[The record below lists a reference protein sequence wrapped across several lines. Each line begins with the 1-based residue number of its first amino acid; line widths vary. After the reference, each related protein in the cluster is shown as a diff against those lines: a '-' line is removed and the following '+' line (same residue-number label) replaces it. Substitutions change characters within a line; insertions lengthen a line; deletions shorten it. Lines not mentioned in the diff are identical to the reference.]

1 MRLSDD
7 RIKILAHRMA
17 RQMVARGA
25 VRPHTSTDDL
35 ALFLARFLA
44 YDQLKEQEIE
54 KEAREFI
61 ARQHTLPPPG
71 SGEYEAAF
79 RNAKTQIAQNKGRVL

>member
-1 MRLSDD
+1 MRLSND
-7 RIKILAHRMA
+7 RIQNLARRMA
-17 RQMVARGA
+17 KQMASRGA
-25 VRPHTSTDDL
+25 VAPRNGPDDL

-44 YDQLKEQEIE
+44 YDQMKMEEVE

-61 ARQHTLPPPG
+61 ARQRTLPPPG

-79 RNAKTQIAQNKGRVL
+79 RNAREQIARKKGRVV

>member
-1 MRLSDD
+1 MRLSND
-7 RIKILAHRMA
+7 RIQNIARKMA
-17 RQMVARGA
+17 KKMTARG
-25 VRPHTSTDDL
+25 VVIPRGGKDDL

-44 YDQLKEQEIE
+44 YDQMKEAEIE

-61 ARQHTLPPPG
+61 ARQRTLPPPG

-79 RNAKTQIAQNKGRVL
+79 RNAKEQIARKKGRVL